1 MAMSLASLLVVD
13 DDDALVRMLT
23 EAAETR
29 GYQVGCA
36 TSMAAADAALNR
48 DHFDVALVD
57 LKLGAES
64 GLDVIRHIKEQT
76 PDAEIVVMSASTSLA
91 SAIPGSC
98 RRVTRSPTASR
109 GLWSSTMYWR
119 VRCSAWSARWACW
132 GVRSD

>member
-1 MAMSLASLLVVD
+1 MAISLASLLVVD

-91 SAIPGSC
+91 SAIQSYELSAFAFVQKPFNIGQLFGTIERALEC
-98 RRVTRSPTASR
+98 RRVN
-109 GLWSSTMYWR
+109 
-119 VRCSAWSARWACW
+119 
-132 GVRSD
+132 